1 MKRLFIPCK
10 ENNYHP
16 FLIRT
21 PLLSLYLIF
30 ILLFNIIFIN
40 FNLVGASAAVDF
52 TTIYNRHNEIRLE
65 QGLPP
70 LAINSLLISSAKA
83 KADAM
88 MASDCWSHYCPDG
101 KSPWEFFDSAGYI
114 YSYAGENLAEG
125 FDNNEA
131 VVDAW
136 MNSPTHRDNILNAQ
150 FNEIG
155 IAFAYGNYQGISN
168 NTIIVVHFG
177 SRFQND
183 STAYIPEQEE
193 INPDITIDNPKNG
206 DFLNDPNFE
215 ISGKANDVENV
226 ELFSNGDSIGEVP
239 TDQGNYTYRS
249 PADFEQEKE
258 YLLQAKSIDKNGNSV
273 LSNIVNFQMDF
284 TAPQLEENQ
293 LYITRTT
300 NEEAEKYLIV
310 INEMTADE
318 CRDEMSTRDFEYL
331 GKNTWQLS
339 ISDEDLYDQG
349 GILIQAS
356 DKAGNT
362 SQLELSYEELIQKA
376 SALQGIDINNLTHI
390 TSNPR
395 LQINVTFSIF
405 LSILF
410 GLDYYMLDKS
420 GNTGKVRSKSH
431 MNFVLFIIVLLL
443 SLLTN
448 LDGSILTGLST

>member
-1 MKRLFIPCK
+1 MKKLFIPCE

-16 FLIRT
+16 ILIRT

-40 FNLVGASAAVDF
+40 VNLVGASAAVDF

-65 QGLPP
+65 NGLQP

-88 MASDCWSHYCPDG
+88 MATNCWSHYCPDG

-136 MNSPTHRDNILNAQ
+136 MNSPTHRDNILNPQ

-177 SRFQND
+177 SRFLND

-193 INPDITIDNPKNG
+193 IDPDITIDNPSNG

-215 ISGKANDVENV
+215 ISGKANDVNDV
-226 ELFSNGDSIGEVP
+226 ELFSNGESIGSVP
-239 TDQGNYTYRS
+239 TSQGNYTYRS
-249 PADFEQEKE
+249 PSDFEEEKE
-258 YLLQAKSIDKNGNSV
+258 YLLQAKSTDSNGNNV

-284 TAPQLEENQ
+284 TAPELSKDQI
-293 LYITRTT
+293 YITKST
-300 NEEAEKYLIV
+300 NNNKEELLIV
-310 INEMTADE
+310 INDITADL
-318 CRDEMSTRDFEYL
+318 CRDELSSHDFDYL
-331 GKNTWQLS
+331 GKTTWQLS
-339 ISDEDLYDQG
+339 ISDEDLYEQG

-362 SQLELSYEELIQKA
+362 SQLEMSYEELIQKA
-376 SALQGIDINNLTHI
+376 SSLQGIDINNLSHI

-431 MNFVLFIIVLLL
+431 LNFVLFIIVLIL

-448 LDGSILTGLST
+448 IDGSILTGLST